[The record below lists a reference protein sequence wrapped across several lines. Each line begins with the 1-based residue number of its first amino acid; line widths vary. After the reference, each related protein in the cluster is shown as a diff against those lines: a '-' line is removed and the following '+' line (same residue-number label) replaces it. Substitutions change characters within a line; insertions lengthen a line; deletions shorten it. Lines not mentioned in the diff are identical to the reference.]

1 MAPIRFI
8 RWIRALPIAWR
19 IPLVVALNVFVALA
33 VGGLGWHAA
42 SVINADLDE
51 LRTVQRRT
59 GALADIDIRASRLQ
73 GLIRQYLANPTDD
86 LLKEAMRRSE
96 ELFVAMGD
104 ATAHEK
110 PLSDD
115 SVAMHEAARRF
126 VAGFQTLKTINADI
140 ARLYESQVLQTT
152 SEISGLY
159 AILNS
164 TARTRSGDVLAPAL
178 VKSHENFVETLIA
191 INVFYFNGNPGYA
204 AIAHASL
211 LRMTETTPVLV
222 GLAGNDLQR
231 DALVVLGRRAGSL
244 TGAVDAIAR
253 GFEERSRILNDEVD
267 ANQAA
272 MSAAID
278 RLITQ
283 GRGREEVLQ
292 QRSHAQLVRLGAMGA
307 VAALVLLVIGAW
319 VSWMIGQSIH
329 SPLLR
334 LREAMEAGAGGDW
347 TLEVEDRDLHDELAA
362 MARTVEVFKRN
373 AIEKMRL
380 EGERALAERRSREAK
395 SRTLQD
401 LLAQMETHEHQ
412 LSFALPVAAAPETE
426 AAEIAAVFNRVLAK
440 FHEATGDR
448 DSAIQAL
455 TVAKEAAE
463 SANRAKSSFLAAMS
477 HEIRTPMNGVIG
489 MLELLG
495 HTRLDDE
502 QQDLI
507 ATTRESGL
515 ALLRII
521 DDVLDFSK
529 IEAGR
534 LELERMPVSIERLV
548 ESVLQAVAPAAAEK
562 GVMLSSFA
570 DPGLPPLVMADP
582 TRLRQILFN
591 LAGNAVKFTQRGR
604 VVIHAERLE
613 SGDSDTIKVHIRIAD
628 TGIGID
634 PAVQDR
640 LFQPFTQA
648 ETSTTRRFGG
658 TGLGLSIT
666 RRLVDLM
673 DGSAGFESYPGIGS
687 TFWCTVPLEVVER
700 GAVVETV
707 EEKTGPDFMGV
718 RVLVVDPHAAERT
731 LIALVTEQA
740 GAAVI
745 RVPGIKEAIA
755 ASSKATATRSPFD
768 VALLAAETMTAL
780 SLEALGTTP
789 LVFVDGCNSPCRFD
803 LERMPNCVGFLGRP
817 LSRSQILAAAAS
829 VAKGVPRPIC
839 RPAPVPARPQTLV
852 AATMAEDRW
861 SGLPVLVAEDHPVNQ
876 QVIVR
881 QLRLLGYEVEVHG
894 DGAAALEAWR
904 ERGFSVVVTDCHMPR
919 MDGFQ
924 LTAAIRA
931 AEAEDGRH
939 TPIIALT
946 ANALSGE
953 AERCIA
959 AGMDHYL
966 AKPVDLAR
974 LKEALDRLLARPRQ
988 GDIVR

>member
-1 MAPIRFI
+1 M
-8 RWIRALPIAWR
+8 PIAWR

-42 SVINADLDE
+42 SVINADLGE

-86 LLKEAMRRSE
+86 LLKESMRRSE

-104 ATAHEK
+104 ATAHER

-115 SVAMHEAARRF
+115 AVAMHEAARRF

-178 VKSHENFVETLIA
+178 VKSHENFVESLIA

-204 AIAHASL
+204 AAAHASL
-211 LRMTETTPVLV
+211 LRMTEAAPVLA

-231 DALVVLGRRAGSL
+231 DALAVLGRRAGAL

-253 GFEERSRILNDEVD
+253 GFEERSRVLNDEVG

-278 RLITQ
+278 RLIAQ
-283 GRGREEVLQ
+283 GRDREELLQ
-292 QRSHAQLVRLGAMGA
+292 RRSRAQLVRLGTVGA

-319 VSWMIGQSIH
+319 ISWMIGQSIH

-380 EGERALAERRSREAK
+380 EDERALAETRSREAK

-401 LLAQMETHEHQ
+401 LLAQMEAHEHQ

-440 FHEATGDR
+440 FHQASGDR
-448 DSAIQAL
+448 DAAILAL
-455 TVAKEAAE
+455 TAAKEVAE
-463 SANRAKSSFLAAMS
+463 AANRAKSSFLAAMS

-534 LELERMPVSIERLV
+534 LELERMPVSIERLI
-548 ESVLQAVAPAAAEK
+548 ESVLQTVAPAAADK
-562 GVMLSSFA
+562 GLALSAFS

-591 LAGNAVKFTQRGR
+591 LAGNAVKFTQTGR
-604 VVIHAERLE
+604 VAIHAERWRA
-613 SGDSDTIKVHIRIAD
+613 GDGGSVMVHIRIID

-634 PAVQDR
+634 PEVRDQ

-673 DGSAGFESYPGIGS
+673 GGSAGFDSRPGIGS
-687 TFWCTVPLEVVER
+687 TFWCSLPLEVAEGGDSGR
-700 GAVVETV
+700 II
-707 EEKTGPDFMGV
+707 GPEQDFMGV
-718 RVLVVDPHAAERT
+718 RVLVVDPGTDERT

-745 RVPGIKEAIA
+745 RVHGVKEAVA
-755 ASSKATATRSPFD
+755 ASRKATATQSPFD
-768 VALLAAETMTAL
+768 VALLASETVTARQ
-780 SLEALGTTP
+780 LEALGATP
-789 LVFVDGCNSPCRFD
+789 LVFVGGCLSSDRFD
-803 LERMPNCVGFLGRP
+803 LERMSNCVGFLGRP
-817 LSRSQILAAAAS
+817 LNRDQILAAAAH
-829 VAKGVPRPIC
+829 AIRRVPCAPC
-839 RPAPVPARPQTLV
+839 RPETPALPSRPPPP
-852 AATMAEDRW
+852 ATMAGEPW
-861 SGLPVLVAEDHPVNQ
+861 SGGPVLVAEDHPVNQ
-876 QVIVR
+876 QVILR
-881 QLRLLGYEVEVHG
+881 QLRLLGYEVEVRD
-894 DGAAALEAWR
+894 DGAAALAAWR
-904 ERGFSVVVTDCHMPR
+904 EGRYSAVVTDCHMPR

-931 AEAEDGRH
+931 AEAGSGGH

-959 AGMDHYL
+959 AGMDYYL

-974 LKEALDRLLARPRQ
+974 LKNALDRLLARAPAA
-988 GDIVR
+988 

>member
-1 MAPIRFI
+1 MAPIRFA

-33 VGGLGWHAA
+33 VGWLGWHAA
-42 SVINADLDE
+42 SVINADLVE
-51 LRTVQRRT
+51 LGMVQRRT
-59 GALADIDIRASRLQ
+59 GALADLDIRASRLQ

-115 SVAMHEAARRF
+115 AVAMHEAARRF

-164 TARTRSGDVLAPAL
+164 TARTRSGDALAPAL

-191 INVFYFNGNPGYA
+191 INVFYFNGNPGHA

-211 LRMTETTPVLV
+211 LRMTETTPVLA

-231 DALVVLGRRAGSL
+231 DALAVLARRAGAL
-244 TGAVDAIAR
+244 TTAVDAIAR

-267 ANQAA
+267 ASQAA

-278 RLITQ
+278 RLIAQ
-283 GRGREEVLQ
+283 GRGREESLQ
-292 QRSHAQLVRLGAMGA
+292 QRSHAELARLGVVGL

-334 LREAMEAGAGGDW
+334 LQEAMEAGADGDW
-347 TLEVEDRDLHDELAA
+347 GLEVEGRDLHDELAA

-373 AIEKMRL
+373 ALEKMRL
-380 EGERALAERRSREAK
+380 EGERALAEQRASEAK

-401 LLAQMETHEHQ
+401 LLTQMEAHDHPS
-412 LSFALPVAAAPETE
+412 SFALPVAAAPESE

-440 FHEATGDR
+440 FHEATGER

-455 TVAKEAAE
+455 TNAKELAE
-463 SANRAKSSFLAAMS
+463 SANLAKSSFLAAMS

-502 QQDLI
+502 QRGLI

-534 LELERMPVSIERLV
+534 LELERMSVSIERLI
-548 ESVLQAVAPAAAEK
+548 ESVMQAITPAAAAK
-562 GVMLSSFA
+562 GLILNAFS
-570 DPGLPPLVMADP
+570 DPGLPPMVMADP

-591 LAGNAVKFTQRGR
+591 LAGNAVKFTQEGR
-604 VVIHAERLE
+604 VIIHAERWAI
-613 SGDSDTIKVHIRIAD
+613 SGAEMVHIRIAD

-634 PAVQDR
+634 PALQDQ

-673 DGSAGFESYPGIGS
+673 GGSAGFESYPGLGS
-687 TFWCTVPLEVVER
+687 TFWCTLPLVAAEEVA
-700 GAVVETV
+700 G
-707 EEKTGPDFMGV
+707 EEPAPDSDFMGM
-718 RVLVVDPHAAERT
+718 RVLVVDPDSEERA

-740 GAAVI
+740 GAAVV
-745 RVPGIKEAIA
+745 RVPGAKEAMA
-755 ASSKATATRSPFD
+755 ASSKATATQAPFD
-768 VALLAAETMTAL
+768 VALLAAEAVTAHQ
-780 SLEALGTTP
+780 LEPLGMTP
-789 LVFVDGCNSPCRFD
+789 LVFVDGGDATGRFD

-817 LSRSQILAAAAS
+817 LKRRQILAATTRTAT
-829 VAKGVPRPIC
+829 VAQGAPPRPALM
-839 RPAPVPARPQTLV
+839 PSLSSTV
-852 AATMAEDRW
+852 MAEPHW
-861 SGLPVLVAEDHPVNQ
+861 TGLPILVAEDHPVNQ
-876 QVIVR
+876 QVILR
-881 QLRLLGYEVEVHG
+881 QLHILGYEAEVHD
-894 DGAAALEAWR
+894 DGVAALAAWR
-904 ERGFSVVVTDCHMPR
+904 ERGFSAVVTDCHMPR

-931 AEAEDGRH
+931 AEADDGCH
-939 TPIIALT
+939 IPIIALT
-946 ANALSGE
+946 ANAMSGE
-953 AERCIA
+953 AERCSA

-974 LKEALDRLLARPRQ
+974 LKDALDRLLCP
-988 GDIVR
+988 IPP